1 MTFGAP
7 FGYYISSRT
16 DKEAAMFKKILVPI
30 DFSEYTD
37 DILAYARE
45 IAQKFGSSIHL
56 MHIIPNMDYFTPYE
70 SFIAAENMVTV
81 QKGIEGEV
89 AKDMEEVAG
98 KLAGIATTSAVR
110 TGVAFV
116 EIIDY
121 VRSEGIDLI
130 IMGTHG
136 RGGLEH
142 ILIGS
147 VAEKVVRKAP
157 CPVLTIRPAK
167 KQFKMP

>member
-1 MTFGAP
+1 
-7 FGYYISSRT
+7 
-16 DKEAAMFKKILVPI
+16 MFNKILVPI

-37 DILAYARE
+37 DIIKYATE
-45 IAQKFGSSIHL
+45 IAQRFGSSIYLIHV
-56 MHIIPNMDYFTPYE
+56 IPNMDYFTPYE
-70 SFIAAENMVTV
+70 SFMAAENIVTV

-89 AKDMEEVAG
+89 TKDLEEVG
-98 KLAGIATTSAVR
+98 RKITGIKTTNIIR

-121 VRSEGIDLI
+121 VRSEGIDLV

-147 VAEKVVRKAP
+147 VAEKVVRKSP

-167 KQFKMP
+167 RFTLP

>member
-1 MTFGAP
+1 MTFDAAS
-7 FGYYISSRT
+7 GYYIWNNS
-16 DKEAAMFKKILVPI
+16 DKEGVMFEKILVPI

-56 MHIIPNMDYFTPYE
+56 MHVIPNMDYFTPYE
-70 SFIAAENMVTV
+70 SFIAAENMVAV

-89 AKDMEEVAG
+89 AKDMEGVAG
-98 KLAGIATTSAVR
+98 KLTGVATTRAVR
-110 TGVAFV
+110 TGVAFL

-121 VRSEGIDLI
+121 VRSEEIDLI

-157 CPVLTIRPAK
+157 CPVLTIHPAK
-167 KQFKMP
+167 KQVKMP

>member
-1 MTFGAP
+1 
-7 FGYYISSRT
+7 
-16 DKEAAMFKKILVPI
+16 MFEKILVPI

-56 MHIIPNMDYFTPYE
+56 MHVIPNMDYFTPYE
-70 SFIAAENMVTV
+70 SFIAAENMVAV

-89 AKDMEEVAG
+89 AKDMEGVAG
-98 KLAGIATTSAVR
+98 KLTGVATTRAVR
-110 TGVAFV
+110 TGVAFL

-121 VRSEGIDLI
+121 VRSEEIDLI

-157 CPVLTIRPAK
+157 CPVLTIHPAK
-167 KQFKMP
+167 KQVKMP